1 MVYVVQS
8 HSVYYN
14 SYIINPYAARMIC
27 RASAPDAPTQF
38 FQLVVK
44 HYYIAG
50 RPLTGEIVLQSH
62 SVYYNKYIISS
73 YAARMICRASVPDAP
88 TQFFQLV
95 VQHYYIA
102 GRPLTGD
109 QLETKQY
116 ISISCNLIAT

>member
-1 MVYVVQS
+1 MICRASAPDAPTQFFQLVVKYYYIAGRPLTGEIVLQS

-14 SYIINPYAARMIC
+14 NYIISSYAARMIC

-44 HYYIAG
+44 HYYIQ
-50 RPLTGEIVLQSH
+50 V
-62 SVYYNKYIISS
+62 
-73 YAARMICRASVPDAP
+73 
-88 TQFFQLV
+88 
-95 VQHYYIA
+95 A

-116 ISISCNLIAT
+116 KSISCNPIAT